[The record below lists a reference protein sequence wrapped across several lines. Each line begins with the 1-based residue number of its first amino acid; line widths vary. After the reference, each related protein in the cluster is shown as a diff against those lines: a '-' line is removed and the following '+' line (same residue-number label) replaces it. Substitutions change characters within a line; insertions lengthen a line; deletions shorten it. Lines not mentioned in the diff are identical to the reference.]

1 MLPWNFTAEGPDYGL
16 VMLPGNI
23 LLTIPTGKR
32 YIIGSHGGMWV
43 PESFLRSAQRRGQ
56 LPIGEEY
63 EESDTELGRNIDVA
77 PGHLCR

>member
-43 PESFLRSAQRRGQ
+43 PESFLRSA
-56 LPIGEEY
+56 
-63 EESDTELGRNIDVA
+63 
-77 PGHLCR
+77 